1 MAVVLWLFGVILA
14 VVMVLIYGGIQ
25 PDGLVLTVK
34 RYYHQSHSALEP
46 GLLEPSHLKNF
57 TASVSTF
64 LTKVYGEYPDEKSG

>member
-34 RYYHQSHSALEP
+34 RYQHYA
-46 GLLEPSHLKNF
+46 LEPSHFKNF
-57 TASVSTF
+57 
-64 LTKVYGEYPDEKSG
+64 